1 MRLVKG
7 DQVKV
12 IAGKQKGIIGAI
24 LEIDRKKGLVK
35 VNKVNIR
42 RHHIKPTQSNPDG
55 GIIEKEGFIDASN
68 VMLIVK
74 EKKEE
79 FVTRIRYKIDKK
91 NPKEKIRIATKTRKE
106 V

>member
-35 VNKVNIR
+35 ISQVNIR

-55 GIIEKEGFIDASN
+55 GIIEKEGFINVSN
-68 VMLIVK
+68 VMLVVK

-79 FVTRIRYKIDKK
+79 LVTRIRYKIDKK
-91 NPKEKIRIATKTRKE
+91 NPKEKIRIATKTGKE